1 MIESLTRNWW
11 IQLIRGTLAFA
22 LGLTALIA
30 PSTSVFLAA
39 FLVAAFA
46 IGDGAMTITAAA
58 GIRDEGRGGRA
69 KAILGAAGAG
79 FIVLGLVVLFWP
91 NITVTA
97 LVMLFAL
104 WLIASGAL
112 VIYGARVL
120 RDELPNSWVMTA
132 VGAVVAL
139 AGLALVVTGPS
150 TVDAVLPFAGWFG
163 VIVGA
168 AMAAIS
174 FRLRRDSAELT
185 GQPQGL
191 AA

>member
-11 IQLIRGTLAFA
+11 VQLLRGALAFS

-30 PSTSVFLAA
+30 PSTSMFLAA

-46 IGDGAMTITAAA
+46 IGDGAMTITVAA
-58 GIRDEGRGGRA
+58 GIRDRGGA
-69 KAILGAAGAG
+69 KGVLAGAGAG

-120 RDELPNSWVMTA
+120 RAALPNSWIMTT
-132 VGAVVAL
+132 VGAITAL
-139 AGLALVVTGPS
+139 AGLALVVAGPS
-150 TVDAVLPFAGWFG
+150 TVETVLPFAGWFG
-163 VIVGA
+163 VVVGVI
-168 AMAAIS
+168 MAAIS
-174 FRLRRDSAELT
+174 FRLRSDATKLAL
-185 GQPQGL
+185 QPQGL

>member
-11 IQLIRGTLAFA
+11 IQLIRGVLAFA
-22 LGLTALIA
+22 LGLTALFA
-30 PSTSVFLAA
+30 PGESVFLAA

-58 GIRDEGRGGRA
+58 GIRESSGT
-69 KAILGAAGAG
+69 KKVLAATGTG

-91 NITVTA
+91 TISVTA

-112 VIYGARVL
+112 VAYGARVL
-120 RDELPNSWVMTA
+120 REELQNSWVMTT

-139 AGLALVVTGPS
+139 AGLALVVAGPS
-150 TVDAVLPFAGWFG
+150 TVDTVLPFAGWFG
-163 VIVGA
+163 VIVGVV
-168 AMAAIS
+168 MAAIA
-174 FRLRRDSAELT
+174 FRLRSGATKLT
-185 GQPQGL
+185 LQPQAL